1 MSAADPTKRALMTIG
16 DSSEVLK
23 KSDKS
28 AGSASGKSKTL
39 RFDLELFEP
48 DEYKFPEFNYKKLVH
63 IEKVNW
69 TKIFFFFARLREKK
83 KEKRIH
89 IFSIYIVSP
98 CFCFVEL
105 HCIWRVEFAHII
117 RAEHGGCHTK
127 ELKVRR
133 WI

>member
-23 KSDKS
+23 KPDKG
-28 AGSASGKSKTL
+28 AGTGTGKSKTL

-48 DEYKFPEFNYKKLVH
+48 DEYKFPEFNYKNLKA

-69 TKIFFFFARLREKK
+69 KKIFFFSRKKK

-89 IFSIYIVSP
+89 IF
-98 CFCFVEL
+98 FCFTLSRLSFVL
-105 HCIWRVEFAHII
+105 LTCI
-117 RAEHGGCHTK
+117 CH
-127 ELKVRR
+127 VVCSVQM
-133 WI
+133 I